1 MNGTSTFGMRAWTG
15 RNFFASVGALIVI
28 AGVVLASSAVM
39 AQGPPPPVKAT
50 SVPAA
55 SEFKGTTQLTPAIP
69 GAPTTMD
76 TNTSERPL
84 AGHTAAG
91 SSEAAL
97 MMALKGNIQGF
108 ITIPD
113 RQAAT
118 LMQAGRNWRET
129 VKGPIHVWGS
139 WLVLGMVGVL
149 LAFYL
154 TRGRIPI
161 EGGLSG
167 RTIER
172 FNGVERFSHWL
183 TASAFVVL
191 AVSGLNITY
200 GRYVLLPIIGPDAF
214 TVLTIFLKYCHNF
227 LAFAFM
233 AGLVLIFVL
242 WVQHNMPNRTDVAW
256 IAVGGGLFGK
266 GVHPPAGKFNAGQKL
281 IFWSVIVGGV
291 LLSVS
296 GIYLLF
302 PFSFGDVNDQ
312 QLMQIIHAVA
322 ALILTAIVIAHIY
335 IGSIGMEGAWD
346 AMGTGMVDENWAR
359 EHHSLWVQQLRGQAA
374 SRGGDD

>member
-1 MNGTSTFGMRAWTG
+1 MNATSSLGMRAWTG
-15 RNFFASVGALIVI
+15 RISAATVAASIAIAMVLFASSPA
-28 AGVVLASSAVM
+28 M
-39 AQGPPPPVKAT
+39 AQGQPPPVKAT
-50 SVPAA
+50 SVPAE
-55 SEFKGTTQLTPAIP
+55 SEFKGSTRLTPTIP

-84 AGHTAAG
+84 AGHTAAE

-97 MMALKGNIQGF
+97 MAALKGNIQGY
-108 ITIPD
+108 ISIPD
-113 RQAAT
+113 RKAAT

-129 VKGPIHVWGS
+129 VKGPIRIWGS

-149 LAFYL
+149 IAFYL
-154 TRGRIPI
+154 TRGRIQI
-161 EGGLSG
+161 DGGFSG

-172 FNGVERFSHWL
+172 FNTTERFAHWL

-200 GRYVLLPIIGPDAF
+200 GRYVVLPIIGPDAF
-214 TVLTIFLKYCHNF
+214 TALTIFLKYCHNF

-242 WVQHNMPNRTDVAW
+242 WVRHNVPNRNDIEWLAVA
-256 IAVGGGLFGK
+256 GGLFRK
-266 GVHPPAGKFNAGQKL
+266 GVHPPARKFNAGQKL
-281 IFWSVIVGGV
+281 VFWSVIVGGV

-322 ALILTAIVIAHIY
+322 SLILTAIVIAHIY

-359 EHHSLWVQQLRGQAA
+359 EHHSLWVQQMRGQTAP
-374 SRGGDD
+374 RGGD